1 MHKWYVVENKWNKR
15 ERKCITINS
24 QCFLYEPL
32 LVLVYTPISV
42 LNVMKE
48 SSPAAIHLEDYKVP
62 PFLIDRTDLRF
73 ELRDD
78 VTIVS
83 GKLQC
88 RRNPDS
94 EENTNVLRLDGE
106 SLELISVA
114 VNGEPLS
121 EAAYTLN
128 ETSLTLHAP
137 ADVFVVDTK
146 VAIHPERNTALEG
159 LYRSSGNFCTQCE
172 AQGFRKITYYLDR
185 PDVMAVFSTTI
196 IADEKNYPVLLS
208 NGNLVQKQQRQ
219 DGRHLAKWEDP
230 FPKPSYLFALVAGD
244 LAVREDHFRT
254 RSGREVTLQIFT
266 EQHNLDRTAHAMASL
281 KKAMRW
287 DEEAY
292 GREYDLDI
300 YMIVSVDDFNMGA
313 MENKGLNIFNSKL
326 VLARPDTAT
335 DTDYVNIEAVI
346 AHEYFHNW
354 TGNRITCR
362 DWFQLSLKEGLTVF
376 RDQSF
381 TADMTSE
388 PVKRIDDVRALRSH
402 QFLEDE
408 SPMAHPVRPSSYI
421 EINNFYTLTVYEKG
435 AEVVRMY
442 QTLLGRE
449 GFRRGM
455 DLYFERHDGQAVT
468 TDDFRRAMEDANGV
482 DLSQFQRWYEQAGTP
497 EVTVKSA
504 WDEVQ
509 GKLTLTIEQY
519 CPPTPESSDKKPF
532 LIPLKIGLVDST
544 GADMELHCENGKPT
558 ADPGVF
564 QITQQQETL
573 VFSHLKEK
581 PVPSLFR
588 HFSAPIKL
596 KYDYSDEELAFLL
609 AHDNDNFNRWD
620 AGQQLYIRCLL
631 SMVADLRRGTEATIS
646 PVLLKA
652 VGHLLEERHNSDP
665 ALLAEALALPDEAYV
680 GDQLETIDVD
690 LIHDARTR
698 LRKQL
703 ADTFTAQW
711 EAIYTSF
718 QTDGEY
724 RIDAT
729 SMGRRRLKNLALDF
743 LIAGDEDKYAEIAMQ
758 QYVSANNMTDSIAV
772 LQVLKDSDSAVR
784 KNILA
789 SFHERWKNDPLVL
802 DKWFAIQATSARS
815 DTLDVVKRLMS
826 HPGFSMTNPNRVRAL
841 IGAFMQANPV
851 GFHRRDGA
859 GYHFSADMIMAL
871 DEVNPQIAARL
882 AKVLS
887 RWRRYDD
894 QRQAAMRQALQ
905 RIAAKEPL
913 SADVFEV
920 VSNSLSS

>member
-1 MHKWYVVENKWNKR
+1 
-15 ERKCITINS
+15 
-24 QCFLYEPL
+24 
-32 LVLVYTPISV
+32 
-42 LNVMKE
+42 MKE
-48 SSPAAIHLEDYKVP
+48 SSPAVIHLEDYKVP
-62 PFLIDRTDLRF
+62 PFLIDNVDLRF

-78 VTIVS
+78 VTLVS
-83 GKLQC
+83 TKLQC
-88 RRNPDS
+88 RRNPASNEKTD
-94 EENTNVLRLDGE
+94 ELCLDGE
-106 SLELISVA
+106 ALALKSVA
-114 VNGEPLS
+114 VDGRELS
-121 EAAYTLN
+121 EDEYTLTD
-128 ETSLTLHAP
+128 TSLAVIAP
-137 ADVFVVDTK
+137 ADAFTVTTEVE
-146 VAIHPERNTALEG
+146 IHPEKNTALEG

-196 IADEKNYPVLLS
+196 VADEIKYPVLLS
-208 NGNLVQKQQRQ
+208 NGNLVEKQQLP
-219 DGRHLAKWEDP
+219 DGRHLARWEDP

-244 LAVREDHFRT
+244 LAVREDSFRT
-254 RSGREVTLQIFT
+254 QSGRDVALKIFT

-287 DEEAY
+287 DEEVY

-335 DTDYVNIEAVI
+335 DTDYINIEAVI

-388 PVKRIDDVRALRSH
+388 PVKRIEDVRALRSH
-402 QFLEDE
+402 QFPEDE

-449 GFRRGM
+449 GFRKGM
-455 DLYFERHDGQAVT
+455 DLYFSRHDGQAVT

-497 EVTVKSA
+497 EVTIRSE
-504 WDEVQ
+504 WDGAQ
-509 GKLTLTIEQY
+509 GRFTLHIEQY

-532 LIPLKIGLVDST
+532 LIPMKIGLVDRAGS
-544 GADMELHCENGKPT
+544 DMELHCDNGRAAVDAT
-558 ADPGVF
+558 VF
-564 QITQQQETL
+564 QITQARETL
-573 VFSHLKEK
+573 VFRDLEER
-581 PVPSLFR
+581 PTPSFFR

-609 AHDNDNFNRWD
+609 AHDNDDFNRWD
-620 AGQQLYIRCLL
+620 AGQRLQTRCLL
-631 SMVADLRRGTEATIS
+631 AMVDNLQQGRDAVVN
-646 PVLLKA
+646 PVLIEA
-652 VGHLLEERHNSDP
+652 VGHLLDDSANSDP
-665 ALLAEALALPDEAYV
+665 ALLAEAMTLPDETYI
-680 GDQLETIDVD
+680 GEQLDIVDVD
-690 LIHDARTR
+690 AIHEARTL
-698 LRKQL
+698 LRKRL
-703 ADTFTAQW
+703 AVAFMAQW
-711 EAIYTSF
+711 
-718 QTDGEY
+718 
-724 RIDAT
+724 DALYASLQSDQAYCLDAD
-729 SMGRRRLKNLALDF
+729 SMGKRRLKNIALGF
-743 LIAGDEDKYAEIAMQ
+743 LVAGDEQKYADIAMQ
-758 QYVSANNMTDSIAV
+758 QYSSANNMTDSIAV
-772 LQVLKDSDSAVR
+772 LQVLKDTDTEARETVL
-784 KNILA
+784 KL
-789 SFHERWKNDPLVL
+789 FHDRWQDDPLVL
-802 DKWFAIQATSARS
+802 DKWFAIQATAARS
-815 DTLDVVKRLMS
+815 DTLDVVKGLMS

-859 GYHFSADMIMAL
+859 GYRFAADMVIAL
-871 DEVNPQIAARL
+871 DEINPQIAARL
-882 AKVLS
+882 AKVFS

-894 QRQAAMRQALQ
+894 QRQASMRKALK
-905 RIAAKEPL
+905 RIASKTPL

-920 VSNSLSS
+920 VSNSLGA